1 MRRRMSRWRTRR
13 SRGNKKLFF
22 IFDLAT
28 AIHLLPI
35 NKGVYIA
42 GLRNVSGVD
51 FFLLEL
57 SYGWGGYLAL
67 LFSTFCPLFR
77 SGGVPGSFY
86 SSISICMCDLGVSG
100 IVSSYRVF
108 WGVLFAG
115 NYDGVVG
122 CMAFGFLIFFPS
134 MSK

>member
-1 MRRRMSRWRTRR
+1 
-13 SRGNKKLFF
+13 
-22 IFDLAT
+22 LAT

-57 SYGWGGYLAL
+57 SYSWGGYLAL

-77 SGGVPGSFY
+77 SGGVPESFY
-86 SSISICMCDLGVSG
+86 SSISICVRELSVTE
-100 IVSSYRVF
+100 IVSSHRGF
-108 WGVLFAG
+108 WGVVFAG
-115 NYDGVVG
+115 NYDGVGG
-122 CMAFGFLIFFPS
+122 CMVFGFLIFFPS